1 MFKKKDLAIAVAVAL
16 SVSQVGLAQ
25 TPAEIAAAEDFD
37 TLFYYGEAYH
47 QQYLAKNVNGYCA
60 MKGTGISCSI

>member
-1 MFKKKDLAIAVAVAL
+1 MLDKFYY
-16 SVSQVGLAQ
+16 
-25 TPAEIAAAEDFD
+25 AEI
-37 TLFYYGEAYH
+37 YH